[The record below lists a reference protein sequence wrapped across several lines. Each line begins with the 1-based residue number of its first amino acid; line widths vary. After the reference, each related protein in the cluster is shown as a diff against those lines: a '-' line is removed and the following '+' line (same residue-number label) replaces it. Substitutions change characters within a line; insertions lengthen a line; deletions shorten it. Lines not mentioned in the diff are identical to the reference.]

1 MAKFK
6 THVSWG
12 VFIGVGLVVAGLIFS
27 IFSGVESA
35 IWIFFA
41 VLLGS
46 FLPDLDLD
54 DGVPFQILFG
64 LLGAGFAGLIFFN
77 FYQEGE
83 RSLKILFFIP
93 ALSFILIRF
102 VAGSIFKQFTHHR
115 GMFHSIPA
123 AILFGLLMIWFSHIF
138 SIIIG
143 KELLIGASVMIG
155 YIGHLILDEIYSSTN
170 LSAGSLFPKQSVG
183 SALKFS
189 SASRISTFIFYCALL
204 ALALT
209 LPETKGF
216 FTI

>member
-83 RSLKILFFIP
+83 RSLKILFFIRDFIKFVNNIVGYSICYCC
-93 ALSFILIRF
+93 SF
-102 VAGSIFKQFTHHR
+102 
-115 GMFHSIPA
+115 
-123 AILFGLLMIWFSHIF
+123 F
-138 SIIIG
+138 SINFFC
-143 KELLIGASVMIG
+143 LPSFF
-155 YIGHLILDEIYSSTN
+155 
-170 LSAGSLFPKQSVG
+170 SAIAPVK
-183 SALKFS
+183 
-189 SASRISTFIFYCALL
+189 
-204 ALALT
+204 
-209 LPETKGF
+209 
-216 FTI
+216 